1 MQHPHLSPAP
11 HVMQVIFKGALS
23 EDEIMD
29 ELDTRDAEHREKKK
43 KRKSSGPRGFKVRS
57 RKKAGGGAAA
67 GAKRKTIGTEGVLDG
82 VFQRCGAISPPLSL
96 FTRAVLVLLPLL
108 LLLPVAAAS
117 PCSNSNH
124 AWSDRWRPHVIM

>member
-11 HVMQVIFKGALS
+11 RVMQVIFKGALS

-96 FTRAVLVLLPLL
+96 FTRAVLCASTL
-108 LLLPVAAAS
+108 ATTTAAS
-117 PCSNSNH
+117 CCCQSMQQFEPCL
-124 AWSDRWRPHVIM
+124 V